1 MASELD
7 GEIDTQFELR
17 SLVRQNTPKETTYA
31 SKKVRT
37 MEEIN
42 DVSRLIPPA
51 INFGNV
57 PQDTINYDTPSFD
70 DSYSISKS
78 EAWNNVFEGIKSVYM
93 PNETTLEGLSD
104 AFNATGVNINELAYN
119 YENGINPQA
128 DPQFNLEARLEAM
141 GISPLREFF
150 EGGWNAPR
158 VVNENQF
165 EVRLKHI
172 VNAQEKRMRMAKS
185 PETFF
190 FGQMAGYLIA
200 PEAWVALAT
209 KAGVSTLVQTAK
221 AGGLAAT
228 RTFPQIDET
237 GNASG
242 ALTETLV
249 IAGTQY
255 VLSGVFNKF
264 YKMKKR
270 NGEEITAED
279 AAGHHII
286 SEKVIKEGKASEPA
300 SGIDSL
306 KTTVQSKWATGS
318 SETTIETAKKSTAS
332 ADDTKSVGAMVN
344 EDSLPKPVTIAEE
357 LIQNSVE
364 KTWALGDMLSPISR
378 ILSGI
383 DNDAKTLLLN
393 IFEVVPKL
401 RKNTKEFDFQPTE
414 QALET
419 KIKTK
424 YRADIGELHSNIFG
438 QYNAMLKR
446 MNVNPLRRAGGV
458 LGLSQNKIPTILEFR
473 QRVTQVQ
480 RSKQKSGI
488 PEIDNAAAHV
498 NKIISKYTDE
508 IIESNIINDKR
519 AREIAKL
526 QASYKNALPDLKQ
539 YIAAQIEK
547 LTKEMKEANDGLRA
561 VSDGFLPRMWRKDKI
576 EGNFDEFVKRIQ
588 NAGRL
593 SKKEAVKIAR
603 QLRDYNPFVAA
614 AEGSTTGVARSLHAR
629 ELDFIKDIDFEDFLE
644 NDVLTIMT
652 TYMRGVA
659 PDLEL
664 YKKFGSVDLELND
677 LINGGVGPITR
688 VANNFD
694 KKIAEATNEAAR
706 KKLLKQKND
715 TLEDLRAM
723 RDLLRGTYMM
733 PSDPSSGVSKA
744 IRIAKNFSAMTMLT
758 GAMAAAPDIAR
769 VVTANGLR
777 NSFGSLFEALTNNQV
792 WKSGLAQNR
801 SIGESY
807 EFWLSSRAAQ
817 IADVGDTF
825 GLHNRFES
833 VTGNL
838 ASFNF
843 MINGMSFWNDF
854 VKTST
859 GIVVG
864 TKILQDAKAVAAGKA
879 SVKQKERLAKSG
891 IGQAEAESIVAMS
904 DNWQVTDANIIA
916 NSSKWDNLIAKDA
929 FENALS
935 KEINTIIVTPGLGER
950 PLFMSN
956 QYLSLLT
963 QFKSFAMSSHQRVL
977 VPALQDADRN
987 VVTQLA
993 LMTAVGMGIEQI
1005 RNAQNG
1011 APDQT
1016 WNEML
1021 IGGIGRAGWTGW
1033 FLDADNYASNA
1044 TGGSL
1049 SIQSMLGARENHG
1062 DFASL
1067 EYMLGPSFKA
1077 ASTAASFAGDVLTGN
1092 VDASKARDLMPYNR
1106 IAHLDWIFSSLED
1119 GTE

>member
-1 MASELD
+1 MDIGQVNTTDPL
-7 GEIDTQFELR
+7 GR
-17 SLVRQNTPKETTYA
+17 LVRENTQYKIPTQTDFTLNEQEA
-31 SKKVRT
+31 SDFTQMSPTPPMLGQMVQQPNYTHMYDDAVYDLKKSDAWGAVWKSFT
-37 MEEIN
+37 N
-42 DVSRLIPPA
+42 TFLPDDVS
-51 INFGNV
+51 
-57 PQDTINYDTPSFD
+57 
-70 DSYSISKS
+70 
-78 EAWNNVFEGIKSVYM
+78 
-93 PNETTLEGLSD
+93 LEGLKES
-104 AFNATGVNINELAYN
+104 FMRTGVDINQLAFN
-119 YENGINPQA
+119 YENNINPEL
-128 DPQFNLEARLEAM
+128 DNTFNLDDHLEAH
-141 GISPLREFF
+141 GWSALKKYY
-150 EGGWNAPR
+150 EGGWNSPA
-158 VVNENQF
+158 VVNREMF
-165 EVRLKHI
+165 DKRTEYLI
-172 VNAQEKRMRMAKS
+172 NAEKRRSEIAK
-185 PETFF
+185 
-190 FGQMAGYLIA
+190 A
-200 PEAWVALAT
+200 PEAAMVGSIASYLVVPEVWVGLAGP
-209 KAGVSTLVQTAK
+209 KLVSAMK
-221 AGGLAAT
+221 AGGLAGA
-228 RTFPQIDET
+228 RTFPQTDAS
-237 GNASG
+237 GDASG
-242 ALTETLV
+242 AAFETLT
-249 IAGTQY
+249 IAGAQY
-255 VLSGVFNKF
+255 VISGLFG
-264 YKMKKR
+264 KMQSSVKKS
-270 NGEEITAED
+270 NGKPLTPEEATGQHVVADKI
-279 AAGHHII
+279 
-286 SEKVIKEGKASEPA
+286 IKEGKGSEPA
-300 SGIDSL
+300 TGFNQ
-306 KTTVQSKWATGS
+306 TTVKKKWATGS
-318 SETTIETAKKSTAS
+318 SETTIKTGAENKA
-332 ADDTKSVGAMVN
+332 SVGSMVN
-344 EDSLPKPVTIAEE
+344 DASIPEPLTVAEE
-357 LIQNSVE
+357 IIQNSVE

-378 ILSGI
+378 VLSGI

-393 IFEVVPKL
+393 VFEVVPKL
-401 RKNTKEFDFQPTE
+401 RKNTKEFGFQPTE

-424 YRADIGELHSNIFG
+424 YRADIGDMHSNIFG

-446 MNVNPLRRAGGV
+446 MNVNPLRRLGGIV
-458 LGLSQNKIPTILEFR
+458 GVKSDKAPTILEFR
-473 QRVTQVQ
+473 HRVTQVQ

-508 IIESNIINDKR
+508 IIESNIINDRR
-519 AREIAKL
+519 ARELAKL
-526 QASYKNALPDLKQ
+526 TAITKKTDAIK
-539 YIAAQIEK
+539 AQIAL
-547 LTKEMKEANDGLRA
+547 LTKEMKQANDGLRA
-561 VSDGFLPRMWRKDKI
+561 ASDGFLPRMWRKDKI
-576 EGNFDEFVKRIQ
+576 EGNFDEFVRRIQ

-593 SKKEAVKIAR
+593 SKEEAVKIAR
-603 QLRDYNPFVAA
+603 KLKDYNPFLAV

-629 ELDFIKDIDFEDFLE
+629 ELDFIKDVDFEDFLE
-644 NDVLTIMT
+644 NDILTIMT

-664 YKKFGSVDLELND
+664 YKKFGSVDLELD
-677 LINGGVGPITR
+677 DIINGGVGPITR
-688 VANNFD
+688 VINNFD

-706 KKLLKQKND
+706 KKLLNQKND

-769 VVTANGLR
+769 TVTANGLR
-777 NSFGSLFEALTNNQV
+777 KSFGSLFEALTNNQV
-792 WKSGLAQNR
+792 WKAGLAQNR

-825 GLHNRFES
+825 GMHNRFEQ
-833 VTGNL
+833 GIGQL
-838 ASFNF
+838 ASLNF
-843 MINGMSFWNDF
+843 IVNGMSFWNDF

-864 TKILQDAKAVAAGKA
+864 TKILQDAKAVATGKA

-891 IGQAEAESIVAMS
+891 IGEAEAESIVAMS

-916 NSSKWDNLIAKDA
+916 NSSKWTNLIARDA

-935 KEINTIIVTPGLGER
+935 KEINTIIVTPGLGEK

-1049 SIQSMLGARENHG
+1049 SIQSMLGASENHG
-1062 DFASL
+1062 EFSSMQ
-1067 EYMLGPSFKA
+1067 YMLGPTFKQA
-1077 ASTAASFAGDVLTGN
+1077 TTFGQAAGDLLTGN
-1092 VDASKARDLMPYNR
+1092 FNGSDVRDLLPYNR
-1106 IAHLDWIFSSLED
+1106 IAHLDWLFSSLEEN
-1119 GTE
+1119 TE